1 MVSDTSHCPGM
12 TPAQSGDSTGRG
24 AFVGFAA
31 GCFYSFSVLELNH
44 LQNDLKATSLIVGG
58 HRLSSLVA
66 PSDGQGRSGLLCP
79 LSAALVAWALGPP
92 SKTPWP

>member
-1 MVSDTSHCPGM
+1 METLQRGEHLWVLLLGVSIPFLFWNLIT
-12 TPAQSGDSTGRG
+12 
-24 AFVGFAA
+24 
-31 GCFYSFSVLELNH
+31 

-66 PSDGQGRSGLLCP
+66 PSDGQGRSGLLYP

-92 SKTPWP
+92 SKAPSP

>member
-12 TPAQSGDSTGRG
+12 TPAQSGDSTARG

-31 GCFYSFSVLELNH
+31 GCFYSFSVLGLNH
-44 LQNDLKATSLIVGG
+44 LQNYLEVTSLIVGV

-66 PSDGQGRSGLLCP
+66 PSDGQGRSGLLYP
-79 LSAALVAWALGPP
+79 LSAALVVCAWGAS